1 MTLSEAKAVV
11 EKYNGKEKHTLGEMA
26 KFTKARRIIREA
38 QLKIASGN

>member
-11 EKYNGKEKHTLGEMA
+11 KKYNSKEKHTLGEMA
-26 KFTKARRIIREA
+26 EFTKARNIMRKA